1 MAEKKGERPWVP
13 KQMFWSAAGMAVLVL
28 MGGFW
33 GLGWVTNGSAEDMA
47 EKAAKKAVFAH
58 LVPFCVLHAKES
70 LTADAD
76 IAALKKESSWK
87 RNDFVKAKGWAT
99 MPGEDEPVRG
109 VADRC
114 VEEILKG

>member
-47 EKAAKKAVFAH
+47 EKAAKKTVLEH
-58 LVPFCVLHAKES
+58 LVPICVEQAKTASAED
-70 LTADAD
+70 LTA
-76 IAALKKESSWK
+76 LMEENSWAQK
-87 RNDFVKAKGWAT
+87 QFVMDKGWAT